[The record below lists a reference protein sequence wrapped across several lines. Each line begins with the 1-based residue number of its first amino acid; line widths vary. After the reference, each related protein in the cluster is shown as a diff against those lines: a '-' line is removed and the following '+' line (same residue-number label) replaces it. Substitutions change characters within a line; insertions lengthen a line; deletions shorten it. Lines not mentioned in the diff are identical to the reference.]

1 MNINQDQLQNI
12 VKCLKTHLKANRHKK
27 EVAVTKTI
35 DMIMNTYRIPE
46 DEAKKIVF
54 KILSSMKDSDQAA

>member
-1 MNINQDQLQNI
+1 MLENTSKSQQTQ
-12 VKCLKTHLKANRHKK
+12 T

-35 DMIMNTYRIPE
+35 DMIMNTYRLSEE
-46 DEAKKIVF
+46 DAKKIVF